1 MGSTPWSAGG
11 QGIVV
16 GIRRPNDLHTEDQ
29 AEAERFPFLS
39 SPLWKK
45 KCRNCSIFWNPIL
58 STCIRHPQHKKH
70 VRHLS
75 RKPDDRDP
83 KLISLH
89 IPILCEMLMFKY
101 SKIWDIWEFSKYP
114 LKVTRFCWGCMGIF
128 DFLEGKTGD
137 YLTSSWGLPQ
147 DISDAITYPN
157 WGYFIKL

>member
-11 QGIVV
+11 QGTVV
-16 GIRRPNDLHTEDQ
+16 GIGRPNDLHTEDQ

-45 KCRNCSIFWNPIL
+45 KCRNCNIFWNPIL

-75 RKPDDRDP
+75 RKPDDWDP
-83 KLISLH
+83 KLISWH

-101 SKIWDIWEFSKYP
+101 SKIWDICEFSKYP
-114 LKVTRFCWGCMGIF
+114 LKATRFCWGCMGI
-128 DFLEGKTGD
+128 LW
-137 YLTSSWGLPQ
+137 LSWGQ
-147 DISDAITYPN
+147 DWRLLNIILRSTSGYLRCNNISQ
-157 WGYFIKL
+157 LRLLH